1 MLQPQRLDCYG
12 LEWTGVALGWTCIG
26 QWMDQLRIQDLDEV
40 WPLKPQTYWEVRSLV
55 ATASELKS
63 AEGQILMSL

>member
-26 QWMDQLRIQDLDEV
+26 QWMDQLRIQDLNEV
-40 WPLKPQTYWEVRSLV
+40 WPLKPQSEVWLPQPQSLNLLRV
-55 ATASELKS
+55 RF
-63 AEGQILMSL
+63 